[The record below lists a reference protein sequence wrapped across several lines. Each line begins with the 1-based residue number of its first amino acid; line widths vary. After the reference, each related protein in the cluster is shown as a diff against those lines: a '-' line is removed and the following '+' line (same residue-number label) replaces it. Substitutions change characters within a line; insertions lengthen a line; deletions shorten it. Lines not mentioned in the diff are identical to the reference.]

1 MTEDLP
7 MDSPPS
13 LPQTPPSHTGT
24 VPRSGSPIP
33 SDLRNRVPAIFG
45 GHPPSFMEKRRSSIV
60 MGQRSVDLLM
70 EQPGE
75 PMPRFVIFIIRCY
88 RRWGYFIADHSL
100 KAILICVLISLVCL
114 YFVLTTKQENDITGY
129 SPYGARARQEFTRYQ
144 EFFSHDGPGITVYI
158 FALAKDGG
166 NMLRERY
173 LNETVEIL
181 NLANE
186 NVTLQQNGHNKSFA
200 QFCRSFCKINEPVR
214 GFYNGFRLQLES
226 IAMGNKPNSRIK
238 LNYPKSQILGHTF
251 TLQQSFFGVER
262 YNYTNEIEDKNNFN
276 LTAALLKVKADE
288 EEEENKNKTNILIKQ
303 KESKKNRTERNIK
316 NNSLL
321 NLENNSTT
329 KITNIKSIKM
339 VVLQFRAEHENGW
352 TSEIVKT
359 YEMAMVNRFE
369 KEYKSERL
377 KLYVLSTTYV
387 RAGISMVPYLSVGF
401 LFMVACSVFFVL
413 NRAIYMHQNSPPKI
427 FLAIAI
433 CFLPFMSCATALG
446 LMFICGLR
454 FASILCV
461 IPFLVLS
468 IGVDSSYLMNHE
480 WQSVIKHCRE
490 QPNRKNLNVG
500 YRVSQVLSEVGP
512 AILISMLTNVFADG
526 IGAITSSPEIT
537 LLCVGNLISMII
549 AFIYQMTCYAGLMS
563 LVGRYEIA
571 LEKRERR
578 EIQESIRK
586 AISNG
591 SSQIGIN
598 NNNNCELG
606 YGKHQSLNR
615 QQSKFHEH
623 TKHYISKT
631 ITFYIKVI
639 SKRVVALFVIFIYF
653 VYVGFS
659 IWGITRMN
667 INLTTQ
673 KLFAEDSPL
682 LQLDKLRVK
691 YQVPHFMMATVFI
704 CAPKNL
710 SNPERLEKMN
720 NFVREMEQLN
730 GTWGR
735 SWGTI
740 GTQYFVRDFITFEK
754 NFGGETDPDELEA
767 MELEKGLNE
776 NSDSPQLSEM
786 TVDDERSLEIPT
798 GPFKEEDLAVFLRWP
813 EYTQWSGFLKL
824 DNKTGQLER
833 FFFTTG
839 YHGDKLEVWTE
850 RGKLLKEWRAV
861 VDKYSQDFDAS
872 VFHEDAVFLD
882 LIDNMPSDTWQ
893 SVLGTLVCM
902 AFVCFAFLSSMFTVI
917 FASSCVLSI
926 CCGIL
931 GILSWWSID
940 LDPIMMAAMIIS
952 IGFSVDIPAHVSY
965 HYYQASIRE
974 LNATP
979 EMKLV
984 NCLSSVAFPALQ
996 AALSTIFCVCSLL
1009 FVKLYMAEVFVK
1021 TMVLCVVL
1029 CNLHGLL
1036 FLPAFLI
1043 VFDPVVYSCRQR
1055 ISKSHSKV
1063 KPNNR
1068 IHNVIPEES
1077 GSQESSLK
1085 ENTLINEKKRK
1096 LFNQNGLNKTIN
1108 NNDKQSTITDRPNL
1122 ERFHSIELEGE
1133 GGDKLKQENEK
1144 EEKMNNT
1151 KDNLNINSKSNQKI
1165 DDTSH

>member
-7 MDSPPS
+7 MGSPPSS

-33 SDLRNRVPAIFG
+33 SDLRHRVPAIFS

-114 YFVLTTKQENDITGY
+114 YFVLTTKT
-129 SPYGARARQEFTRYQ
+129 EFTRYQ
-144 EFFSHDGPGITVYI
+144 
-158 FALAKDGG
+158 
-166 NMLRERY
+166 
-173 LNETVEIL
+173 
-181 NLANE
+181 
-186 NVTLQQNGHNKSFA
+186 
-200 QFCRSFCKINEPVR
+200 
-214 GFYNGFRLQLES
+214 NGFRLQLES
-226 IAMGNKPNSRIK
+226 IAMGNKPNSRIN
-238 LNYPKSQILGHTF
+238 LNYPKSQILGQTF
-251 TLQQSFFGVER
+251 TLQ
-262 YNYTNEIEDKNNFN
+262 
-276 LTAALLKVKADE
+276 
-288 EEEENKNKTNILIKQ
+288 
-303 KESKKNRTERNIK
+303 
-316 NNSLL
+316 
-321 NLENNSTT
+321 
-329 KITNIKSIKM
+329 IKM
-339 VVLQFRAEHENGW
+339 VVLQFRAEHEIGW
-352 TSEIVKT
+352 TSEIVKA
-359 YEMAMVNRFE
+359 YEMAMVKRFE
-369 KEYKSERL
+369 KEYKSQL
-377 KLYVLSTTYV
+377 
-387 RAGISMVPYLSVGF
+387 
-401 LFMVACSVFFVL
+401 
-413 NRAIYMHQNSPPKI
+413 
-427 FLAIAI
+427 
-433 CFLPFMSCATALG
+433 
-446 LMFICGLR
+446 
-454 FASILCV
+454 
-461 IPFLVLS
+461 LS

-591 SSQIGIN
+591 
-598 NNNNCELG
+598 
-606 YGKHQSLNR
+606 
-615 QQSKFHEH
+615 
-623 TKHYISKT
+623 
-631 ITFYIKVI
+631 
-639 SKRVVALFVIFIYF
+639 
-653 VYVGFS
+653 
-659 IWGITRMN
+659 
-667 INLTTQ
+667 
-673 KLFAEDSPL
+673 
-682 LQLDKLRVK
+682 
-691 YQVPHFMMATVFI
+691 
-704 CAPKNL
+704 
-710 SNPERLEKMN
+710 
-720 NFVREMEQLN
+720 
-730 GTWGR
+730 
-735 SWGTI
+735 
-740 GTQYFVRDFITFEK
+740 
-754 NFGGETDPDELEA
+754 ETDPDELEA
-767 MELEKGLNE
+767 MELEKGINE
-776 NSDSPQLSEM
+776 NSDSLQLPEM
-786 TVDDERSLEIPT
+786 TLDDERSLEIPT

-861 VDKYSQDFDAS
+861 VDKYSPDFDAS

-1063 KPNNR
+1063 KQNNR

-1108 NNDKQSTITDRPNL
+1108 NDKQSTITDRL
-1122 ERFHSIELEGE
+1122 F
-1133 GGDKLKQENEK
+1133 K
-1144 EEKMNNT
+1144 EERHVNRIIKW
-1151 KDNLNINSKSNQKI
+1151 KQ
-1165 DDTSH
+1165 

>member
-1 MTEDLP
+1 M
-7 MDSPPS
+7 
-13 LPQTPPSHTGT
+13 
-24 VPRSGSPIP
+24 I
-33 SDLRNRVPAIFG
+33 
-45 GHPPSFMEKRRSSIV
+45 
-60 MGQRSVDLLM
+60 LLVILHM
-70 EQPGE
+70 EQE
-75 PMPRFVIFIIRCY
+75 LDKNLLVI
-88 RRWGYFIADHSL
+88 
-100 KAILICVLISLVCL
+100 KLV
-114 YFVLTTKQENDITGY
+114 FK
-129 SPYGARARQEFTRYQ
+129 F

-173 LNETVEIL
+173 LNETIEIL

-288 EEEENKNKTNILIKQ
+288 EEEEENKNKTNILIKQ
-303 KESKKNRTERNIK
+303 KESKKNRTGRDIENDNI
-316 NNSLL
+316 L

-387 RAGISMVPYLSVGF
+387 EEEM
-401 LFMVACSVFFVL
+401 
-413 NRAIYMHQNSPPKI
+413 I

-740 GTQYFVRDFITFEK
+740 GTQYFEK
-754 NFGGETDPDELEA
+754 
-767 MELEKGLNE
+767 
-776 NSDSPQLSEM
+776 Q
-786 TVDDERSLEIPT
+786 
-798 GPFKEEDLAVFLRWP
+798 
-813 EYTQWSGFLKL
+813 
-824 DNKTGQLER
+824 
-833 FFFTTG
+833 
-839 YHGDKLEVWTE
+839 
-850 RGKLLKEWRAV
+850 
-861 VDKYSQDFDAS
+861 
-872 VFHEDAVFLD
+872 
-882 LIDNMPSDTWQ
+882 
-893 SVLGTLVCM
+893 
-902 AFVCFAFLSSMFTVI
+902 
-917 FASSCVLSI
+917 
-926 CCGIL
+926 IL
-931 GILSWWSID
+931 T
-940 LDPIMMAAMIIS
+940 
-952 IGFSVDIPAHVSY
+952 
-965 HYYQASIRE
+965 
-974 LNATP
+974 N
-979 EMKLV
+979 
-984 NCLSSVAFPALQ
+984 
-996 AALSTIFCVCSLL
+996 
-1009 FVKLYMAEVFVK
+1009 
-1021 TMVLCVVL
+1021 
-1029 CNLHGLL
+1029 
-1036 FLPAFLI
+1036 
-1043 VFDPVVYSCRQR
+1043 
-1055 ISKSHSKV
+1055 
-1063 KPNNR
+1063 
-1068 IHNVIPEES
+1068 
-1077 GSQESSLK
+1077 
-1085 ENTLINEKKRK
+1085 
-1096 LFNQNGLNKTIN
+1096 
-1108 NNDKQSTITDRPNL
+1108 
-1122 ERFHSIELEGE
+1122 
-1133 GGDKLKQENEK
+1133 
-1144 EEKMNNT
+1144 
-1151 KDNLNINSKSNQKI
+1151 
-1165 DDTSH
+1165 

>member
-7 MDSPPS
+7 MDSPSSP
-13 LPQTPPSHTGT
+13 PQIPPAHKEVPT
-24 VPRSGSPIP
+24 VPRSVSPIP
-33 SDLRNRVPAIFG
+33 PDLRHRVPAIFG
-45 GHPPSFMEKRRSSIV
+45 GHPPSFMERKRSSIV

-88 RRWGYFIADHSL
+88 RRWGYFIADHGL
-100 KAILICVLISLVCL
+100 KAIIICVLISLIGL
-114 YFVLTTKQENDITGY
+114 YFVLTTKQQNDITGY
-129 SPYGARARQEFTRYQ
+129 SPYGARARTEFSRYQ

-166 NMLRERY
+166 NMLREKY

-186 NVTLQQNGHNKSFA
+186 NVTLQQNGHKKSFA

-214 GFYNGFRLQLES
+214 AFYNGFRHQQES
-226 IAMGNKPNSRIK
+226 IALGNKPNSRIN
-238 LNYPKSQILGHTF
+238 LNYPMTQILGNSF
-251 TLQQSFFGVER
+251 TLQQSFFGIEL
-262 YNYTNEIEDKNNFN
+262 YNETNEIEDKNNFN
-276 LTAALLKVKADE
+276 LTEALIKIKEAE
-288 EEEENKNKTNILIKQ
+288 EKENKNNTNILSKQ
-303 KESKKNRTERNIK
+303 KELKKNRTGRDIKSK
-316 NNSLL
+316 NNNL
-321 NLENNSTT
+321 NLEKNITT
-329 KITNIKSIKM
+329 TRITNMKSVKM
-339 VVLQFRAEHENGW
+339 VVLQFRAEHEHGW
-352 TSEIVKT
+352 TSEIVKS
-359 YEMAMVNRFE
+359 YEMAMVKRFG

-387 RAGISMVPYLSVGF
+387 EEEMVRAGISMVPYLSVGF
-401 LFMVACSVFFVL
+401 LVMVACSVFFVL

-433 CFLPFMSCATALG
+433 CFLPFMSCTTALG
-446 LMFICGLR
+446 LMFICGMR

-500 YRVSQVLSEVGP
+500 YRISQVLSEVGP

-549 AFIYQMTCYAGLMS
+549 AFIFQMTCYAGLMS
-563 LVGRYEIA
+563 LVGRYEIS

-591 SSQIGIN
+591 STQIN
-598 NNNNCELG
+598 NNSE
-606 YGKHQSLNR
+606 YGKHPSLNR

-673 KLFAEDSPL
+673 KLFTEDSPL
-682 LQLDKLRVK
+682 LELDKLRVK

-704 CAPKNL
+704 CSPGNL
-710 SNPERLEKMN
+710 SNPERLGKMN
-720 NFVREMEQLN
+720 NFVRDMEQLN

-735 SWGTI
+735 SWGPV
-740 GTQYFVRDFITFEK
+740 GTQYFVRDFVTFEA
-754 NFGGETDPDELEA
+754 NFEGDTDPDELEA
-767 MELEKGLNE
+767 KELENAVNE
-776 NSDSPQLSEM
+776 NSDSSDSPQLSEIA
-786 TVDDERSLEIPT
+786 TIAGSSGSLSNKLSETPT
-798 GPFKEEDLAVFLRWP
+798 GPFKEEDLSTFLNWP
-813 EYTQWSGFLKL
+813 EFTQWSGFIKL
-824 DNKTGQLER
+824 DNKSGHLER

-839 YHGDKLEVWTE
+839 YHGEKLEVWTE

-861 VDKYSQDFDAS
+861 VDKYSPDFDAS

-882 LIDNMPSDTWQ
+882 LIDNMPTDTWQ

-940 LDPIMMAAMIIS
+940 LDPITMAAMIIS

-1055 ISKSHSKV
+1055 ISKK
-1063 KPNNR
+1063 
-1068 IHNVIPEES
+1068 ES
-1077 GSQESSLK
+1077 GSQESSLR
-1085 ENTLINEKKRK
+1085 ENGLINEKKK
-1096 LFNQNGLNKTIN
+1096 KFNQNGKSTENGLNKTIN
-1108 NNDKQSTITDRPNL
+1108 NAKQSTVTDRPNL
-1122 ERFHSIELEGE
+1122 ERFHSIELEG
-1133 GGDKLKQENEK
+1133 GDRSKQEGNEQ
-1144 EEKMNNT
+1144 ENNN
-1151 KDNLNINSKSNQKI
+1151 KDTPKITSKSTQKI

>member
-7 MDSPPS
+7 MGSPPS
-13 LPQTPPSHTGT
+13 LPQTPPSHTST

-33 SDLRNRVPAIFG
+33 TDLRNRVPAIFG

-114 YFVLTTKQENDITGY
+114 YFVLTTKT
-129 SPYGARARQEFTRYQ
+129 EFSRYQ

-226 IAMGNKPNSRIK
+226 IAMGNKPNSRIN

-251 TLQQSFFGVER
+251 TLQ
-262 YNYTNEIEDKNNFN
+262 
-276 LTAALLKVKADE
+276 
-288 EEEENKNKTNILIKQ
+288 
-303 KESKKNRTERNIK
+303 
-316 NNSLL
+316 
-321 NLENNSTT
+321 
-329 KITNIKSIKM
+329 IKM

-359 YEMAMVNRFE
+359 YEMAMVKRFE
-369 KEYKSERL
+369 KEYKSEL
-377 KLYVLSTTYV
+377 
-387 RAGISMVPYLSVGF
+387 
-401 LFMVACSVFFVL
+401 
-413 NRAIYMHQNSPPKI
+413 
-427 FLAIAI
+427 
-433 CFLPFMSCATALG
+433 
-446 LMFICGLR
+446 
-454 FASILCV
+454 
-461 IPFLVLS
+461 LS

-563 LVGRYEIA
+563 LVG
-571 LEKRERR
+571 
-578 EIQESIRK
+578 
-586 AISNG
+586 
-591 SSQIGIN
+591 
-598 NNNNCELG
+598 
-606 YGKHQSLNR
+606 
-615 QQSKFHEH
+615 
-623 TKHYISKT
+623 
-631 ITFYIKVI
+631 
-639 SKRVVALFVIFIYF
+639 
-653 VYVGFS
+653 
-659 IWGITRMN
+659 
-667 INLTTQ
+667 
-673 KLFAEDSPL
+673 
-682 LQLDKLRVK
+682 
-691 YQVPHFMMATVFI
+691 
-704 CAPKNL
+704 
-710 SNPERLEKMN
+710 
-720 NFVREMEQLN
+720 
-730 GTWGR
+730 
-735 SWGTI
+735 
-740 GTQYFVRDFITFEK
+740 
-754 NFGGETDPDELEA
+754 ETDPDELEA
-767 MELEKGLNE
+767 MELEKGINE
-776 NSDSPQLSEM
+776 NSDSPQLSE
-786 TVDDERSLEIPT
+786 TTLDDERSLEIPT

-861 VDKYSQDFDAS
+861 VDKYSPDFDAS

-1063 KPNNR
+1063 KSNNR

-1108 NNDKQSTITDRPNL
+1108 NDKQSTITDRPNL
-1122 ERFHSIELEGE
+1122 ERFHSIELEGG
-1133 GGDKLKQENEK
+1133 GGDKLKQEEN
-1144 EEKMNNT
+1144 EEKMNNNA